1 VVEEV
6 VWLLGMLRVFGC
18 GLMVLAV
25 VFMFLGILG
34 VTVED
39 GSAIGTFVVG
49 WFVLAVGMLVYGIG
63 DHFDL

>member
-1 VVEEV
+1 MVEKV
-6 VWLLGMLRVFGC
+6 VWLVGMLKVFGC

-34 VTVED
+34 VTVEN
-39 GSAIGTFVVG
+39 GSAIGTFVFG
-49 WFVLAVGMLVYGIG
+49 WFGLAVGMLVYGIG